1 MRNFGFP
8 RTLLLLAL
16 WILSEFLGGY
26 RNPRLGITH
35 FLPPPSPLWSAYLSQ
50 CLLFPTQMNRVKC
63 TFSTQANMEGGGLYL
78 RVYTYFF
85 CHFSYCNI
93 WKRRLGSQII
103 YWLSYWNG
111 LGPGVTGDLSPPCPA
126 TFFTSVYTLS
136 CSTYTTELQ
145 YVLGPAT
152 LKMKSQYIPGR
163 FTPHQFVHKTTLNNV
178 T

>member
-1 MRNFGFP
+1 M
-8 RTLLLLAL
+8 
-16 WILSEFLGGY
+16 
-26 RNPRLGITH
+26 GITH
-35 FLPPPSPLWSAYLSQ
+35 FLPPPSPLWSPYLSQ
-50 CLLFPTQMNRVKC
+50 CLLFPTQMLNVPFQPRQTWK
-63 TFSTQANMEGGGLYL
+63 GGDYIY
-78 RVYTYFF
+78 VFPHIFF

-163 FTPHQFVHKTTLNNV
+163 FTPHPFSHIQVGKTIGLKEL
-178 T
+178 